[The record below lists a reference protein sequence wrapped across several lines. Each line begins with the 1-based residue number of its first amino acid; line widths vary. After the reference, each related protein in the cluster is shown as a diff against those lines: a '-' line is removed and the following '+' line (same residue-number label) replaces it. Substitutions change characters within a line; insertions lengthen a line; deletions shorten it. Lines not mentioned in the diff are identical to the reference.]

1 MKLSKHSA
9 QKSSLSVSSI
19 RAIVLAAI
27 QWGIYAQG
35 LSVLLLL
42 LLGQAVLGLRDL
54 KLAVAEQSD
63 EADTQV
69 GAAQVES

>member
-27 QWGIYAQG
+27 QWGVYAQG

-69 GAAQVES
+69 CAAQVES